1 MMKSYTYSCFLI
13 GLILLSGAGLARAE
27 DSAPGPATKP
37 VLSQFSPANL
47 KKLLAGEA
55 IFEPVITKG
64 PEGKDEGHGRGAVL
78 IQRPVEECFRVFLD
92 LDQQYLYFPKM
103 TVSRVLE
110 RKGNRVRMYKELDF
124 VITVVKYTHFLTIVP
139 EDHRVDFVTD
149 PEGENSFKLST
160 GFFRFEK
167 VDENTSLLFYEMTR
181 LELGFKVPGFIK
193 TYLSSKDL
201 PKIVLNIKKRIESG
215 GTWVKGK

>member
-1 MMKSYTYSCFLI
+1 MKSFTYLCFLI

-27 DSAPGPATKP
+27 DSAPGSFTSP

-55 IFEPVITKG
+55 VFEPVITKS
-64 PEGKDEGHGRGAVL
+64 PDGKDAGHGRGAVL
-78 IQRPVEECFRVFLD
+78 IHRPVDECFRIFLD
-92 LDQQYLYFPKM
+92 LDKQYLYIPKM

-110 RKGNRVRMYKELDF
+110 REGNRVRMYKELDF
-124 VITVVKYTHFLTIVP
+124 LVAVVKYTLIVTIVP
-139 EDHRVDFVTD
+139 EDHRVDFITD
-149 PEGENSFKLST
+149 PTGKNSYKLSA

-167 VDENTSLLFYEMTR
+167 VDEKTTLLFYEMTR
-181 LELGFKVPGFIK
+181 LEMGFKVPGFIK
-193 TYLSSKDL
+193 TYLSSRDL

-215 GTWVKGK
+215 GTWVKGE